1 MQLFHASCQ
10 KKSRVCLHCSVI
22 LLFLTDYNDYANP
35 LVCVF
40 FIALTPIWILIARRI
55 PSTREVLYS
64 GWEPVIIAMAI
75 SRYNK
80 EIFSHLSAFIS
91 NIGRSEKS
99 FQSFFFSVGG
109 LILDKTVS
117 NPNYAGM
124 AVFTPVINGEHQI
137 NSRHSD

>member
-10 KKSRVCLHCSVI
+10 KKSRVCLHRSVI

-91 NIGRSEKS
+91 NNRKIPKIISIVF
-99 FQSFFFSVGG
+99 FQCWRPHPGQNCVQSQLCWNGG
-109 LILDKTVS
+109 V
-117 NPNYAGM
+117 YAS
-124 AVFTPVINGEHQI
+124 HQW
-137 NSRHSD
+137 